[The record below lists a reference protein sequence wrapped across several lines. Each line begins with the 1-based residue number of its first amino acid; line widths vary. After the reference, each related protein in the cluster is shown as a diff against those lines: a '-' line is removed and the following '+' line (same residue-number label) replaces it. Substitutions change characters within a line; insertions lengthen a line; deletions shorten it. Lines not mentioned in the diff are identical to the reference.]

1 MKLHLPVLLRKS
13 VLSCLVAVVAC
24 TMGSGAAWADAQN
37 LTYGDSSLIWD
48 TQRESFVNEA
58 GNAAAF
64 ATGDNVSF
72 SGESRVSLGENIT
85 AGTVV
90 IEKDA
95 DVTIDLGEFELDAD
109 RIELGGTLA
118 AGDSLS
124 IDKGSTLEIIGAGA
138 VLDSNLVLG
147 EKGVLLVT
155 GAGGSLGGHSL
166 TLQQGA
172 SLILTGA
179 VMERET
185 TDADQDG
192 ELSLIVTPTGDGKT
206 YTLLT
211 GVSALV
217 DKEGNALT
225 AGSYSTDD
233 LFDSSQPGAGFWA
246 GGTLVY
252 AADGTLTLVRHNEI
266 VKDALD
272 VTTPQTGSVDYSY
285 YKGISFKDLSSSL
298 SSFVARGGAI
308 YGRNDSTIMLSNN
321 GSVEF
326 RGNTA
331 SSSGSS
337 SGGAIYGAW
346 RCTITLS
353 NNGSVEFRGNTASSS
368 GSSSGGAI
376 WGYTITLRNNGSVE
390 FRGNT
395 ASSSDYYARG
405 GAIYGDSGSTITL
418 SDNGS
423 VTFSGNTASASSDD
437 ASGGAIRAYGDLSI
451 RNNDSVSFYQNAE
464 VKNGSYRLR
473 SIYAEGSGDV
483 ISLSAAAGKSIT
495 FYDSVYIGSGAM
507 VNLNQD
513 YTYQEEDGIS
523 FSIKQQGDIIFTGKY
538 AETHLNEILAAD
550 EQGRTATTEEILLSR
565 TTEVNAL
572 TNLHGGRLR
581 VEDGAIYRGQGITVH
596 EGSNA
601 TVRVKDATLNHTGYE
616 LHFFEGTTL
625 ATLGESEIFGDVIVE
640 STATAAFSALTRLEG
655 NLTLASGSELSLDGA
670 LTLNGTLTLGL
681 GLTLSGDILA
691 DIKNLAAGQSITLV
705 SGLESL
711 TVQMQTLMR
720 SLEYTTVMTGQELV
734 AADYF
739 SNLQTD
745 SGYVLIYNGATGALM
760 VTQSIPEPTTATL
773 SLLALAALAARRR
786 RK

>member
-308 YGRNDSTIMLSNN
+308 YGRNDSTIMLS
-321 GSVEF
+321 
-326 RGNTA
+326 
-331 SSSGSS
+331 
-337 SGGAIYGAW
+337 
-346 RCTITLS
+346 
-353 NNGSVEFRGNTASSS
+353 
-368 GSSSGGAI
+368 
-376 WGYTITLRNNGSVE
+376 NNGSVE